1 MANKG
6 VIIAFEGIEGSGK
19 TTQANLLYK
28 YLKEKGLP
36 CLSFREPGST
46 AIGERIREILLGPE
60 FKGMEAKT
68 ELFLYLASRA
78 QMVAEKIIPALK
90 EKKVIIID
98 RFSDSSLAYQGGG
111 RKLGLDVVSRLN
123 KFATSKIKPDLV
135 ILLDLPVAIGLNRI
149 KKGNPDRLESEEEKF
164 HEEIRKT
171 YRQIAKRRGRRIK
184 VFDGTKEKEELH
196 LAIRTKVIEF
206 LNQKGLI

>member
-19 TTQANLLYK
+19 TTQANLLYQ
-28 YLKEKGLP
+28 YLKEKGFP
-36 CLSFREPGST
+36 CLFFREPGST
-46 AIGERIREILLGPE
+46 TIGERIREILLDPE

-68 ELFLYLASRA
+68 ELFLYLASRT
-78 QMVAEKIIPALK
+78 QLIAEKIIPALK
-90 EKKVIIID
+90 EGKIIITD

-111 RKLGLDVVSRLN
+111 RKLGLAVVSRLN
-123 KFATSKIKPDLV
+123 KFATNKIKPDLV

-149 KKGNPDRLESEEEKF
+149 KKERPDRLESEEEKF

-206 LNQKGLI
+206 LTQKGLI